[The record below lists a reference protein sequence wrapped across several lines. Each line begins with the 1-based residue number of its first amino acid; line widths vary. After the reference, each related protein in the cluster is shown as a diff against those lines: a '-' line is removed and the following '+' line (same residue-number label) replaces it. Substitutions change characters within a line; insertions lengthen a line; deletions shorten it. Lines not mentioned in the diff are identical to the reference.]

1 MRNEI
6 KKKEKWPPA
15 GPLPGR
21 LGRAAQQ
28 GSRLVTKGRARRA
41 LRRGGGKRPGGLWR
55 RQLVLFRSGR
65 RILPELSRYGC
76 CSSSRLHIWRLVP
89 LAGSPRERSWFSV
102 LLPLTVSIATRS
114 IHCSTSGCSTEVVL
128 LVRSEALRCSI
139 ASPVRVCAAV
149 DSLVSVHR
157 GLMLGLPAARCSSSR
172 AGAVD
177 VSLGSGSG
185 SSISVN
191 LPPCRSGRGRRN
203 WFSGTEPRV
212 R

>member
-1 MRNEI
+1 V
-6 KKKEKWPPA
+6 PYA
-15 GPLPGR
+15 GE
-21 LGRAAQQ
+21 
-28 GSRLVTKGRARRA
+28 
-41 LRRGGGKRPGGLWR
+41 GGKRPGGLWR

-157 GLMLGLPAARCSSSR
+157 GLVLGLPAARCSLLGPVPWTSPSAPAAALVSPSTSRR
-172 AGAVD
+172 AGPDVGGGLVFWDRTSCSLSWSSHVDNLRAV
-177 VSLGSGSG
+177 SYP
-185 SSISVN
+185 
-191 LPPCRSGRGRRN
+191 LPLIIY
-203 WFSGTEPRV
+203 
-212 R
+212 